1 MNGRELFEVWAPRES
16 IWSPWVSPALFAQ
29 IECPQT
35 TQEADPLGPKPAWYE
50 EVASPDAAV
59 IVDLPGADCIRLA
72 LTLAERGY
80 RPVLIINASPG
91 PTRAEDFR
99 HAPPFVPYSGF
110 PQSAVALDMSSL
122 VKEIC
127 HGTPRLQSVGLA
139 PHAPPAFVLDALRLK
154 GTKPL
159 VDDMFDNRWM
169 VFPQDFPSARLL
181 AEKGI
186 RRVTVLQAEKAGPS
200 EDLSHVLLR
209 SQAGPAEDLSH
220 ILLRW
225 QQAGIEILAKAV
237 EDPGPPSAITVS
249 RPSRF
254 KALWYRALAI
264 MGLRRNNVGG
274 FGSFIPSASSGG

>member
-1 MNGRELFEVWAPRES
+1 MTGRELFEVWAPPVS
-16 IWSPWVSPALFAQ
+16 IWSPWVSPVLFAQ
-29 IECPQT
+29 IECRQT
-35 TQEADPLGPKPAWYE
+35 APGTDSLEPAPAWHE
-50 EVASPDAAV
+50 DIASPDAAV
-59 IVDLPGADCIRLA
+59 ILDLPGADSIRLA

-80 RPVLIINASPG
+80 RPVPMINASPG
-91 PTRAEDFR
+91 P
-99 HAPPFVPYSGF
+99 FVPYSGLI

-139 PHAPPAFVLDALRLK
+139 PHAPPAFILDALRLK

-159 VDDMFDNRWM
+159 ADDMFDNRWM

-186 RRVTVLQAEKAGPS
+186 RRVTLVQTQKASPS

-209 SQAGPAEDLSH
+209 WQEAGM
-220 ILLRW
+220 
-225 QQAGIEILAKAV
+225 EILGMAV
-237 EDPGPPSAITVS
+237 NDPSSPSRITVA

-254 KALWYRALAI
+254 RALWYRALAMI
-264 MGLRRNNVGG
+264 GLRRNSVGG
-274 FGSFIPSASSGG
+274 FGSFIPTSSGAG

>member
-1 MNGRELFEVWAPRES
+1 MTGRELFEVWAPRES

-35 TQEADPLGPKPAWYE
+35 TQEADPLGAEPAWYE
-50 EVASPDAAV
+50 AVASPDAAV
-59 IVDLPGADCIRLA
+59 IVDLPGADSIRLA

-80 RPVLIINASPG
+80 CPVPIINASPG

-99 HAPPFVPYSGF
+99 HAPPFVTYSGF

-127 HGTPRLQSVGLA
+127 HGTPRLQGITLA
-139 PHAPPAFVLDALRLK
+139 TDAPPAFILDALRLK

-159 VDDMFDNRWM
+159 ADDMFDNRWM
-169 VFPQDFPSARLL
+169 VFPQDFPSARFL
-181 AEKGI
+181 AEKGV
-186 RRVTVLQAEKAGPS
+186 RRVTVLQTEK
-200 EDLSHVLLR
+200 
-209 SQAGPAEDLSH
+209 AGPAEDLSH
-220 ILLRW
+220 VLLRW

-274 FGSFIPSASSGG
+274 FGSFIPTSPGAG